1 MFVDELEAIN
11 TVIKLAKIFMKVC
24 LIFKE
29 DFEKA
34 YDSFNWDF
42 WITCLSYLVLMRSRG
57 LDGSFMFV
65 GNLIVLVNG
74 FLTQDISIQWG
85 LK

>member
-11 TVIKLAKIFMKVC
+11 MVIKLAKIFMKVYF
-24 LIFKE
+24 IFKE

-34 YDSFNWDF
+34 YDSFSWAF

-57 LDGSFMFV
+57 LDESFMFV
-65 GNLIVLVNG
+65 GNLIILVSR
-74 FLTQDISIQWG
+74 FPTLRY
-85 LK
+85 